1 MRDILGVLL
10 GVAIII
16 SIALLITRGNAEVT
30 AQREQ
35 LESKIEDLLQREEVA
50 LTDFIKAFGEPQSLG
65 VVTCQGENCLKAS
78 WDLSYSTR
86 VCWKRLSVVLNEQ
99 KKNVFFA
106 ELKDLVVIERKGED
120 TRCAEAPE

>member
-10 GVAIII
+10 GLAIII
-16 SIALLITRGNAEVT
+16 SIALLLTRGNAEVT

-35 LESKIEDLLQREEVA
+35 LESKIADLLEREEVTLA
-50 LTDFIKAFGEPQSLG
+50 DFVEAFGEPKSLD
-65 VVTCQGENCLKAS
+65 VVTCQGEKCLRAI

-86 VCWKRLSVVLNEQ
+86 VCWKRLSVVLDEQ
-99 KKNVFFA
+99 QKGVFFA
-106 ELKDLVVIERKGED
+106 ELKDLIVIERKGEE